1 MAKEA
6 PSATRVAALFLAY
19 ARGDFRP
26 PSQPGGQNNRP
37 QRQQTPELRK
47 KRQKEHRRNK
57 SRDNRAA
64 RKRYHAIYKRRPQ
77 MKKRQVLYR
86 KNPNK
91 YNRKGPR
98 KYERPDPK
106 RVMARFL
113 EAGAVILYD
122 QQNPANN
129 EIKNP
134 GKDVNYRAV
143 GPTTWTVAPDEQGGV
158 EPGAGINDQ
167 TKNVPP
173 ASSRVIPDQMKQT
186 LQDNL
191 TYVQAAR
198 RRRPGV
204 SKWVAQN
211 KIYDQVRDIE
221 YGSAKVVR
229 QQGSEWLMTYRTQD
243 GQERK
248 VLVGGHE
255 SGPGS
260 VYLSVRKYGSTQR
273 VAAAK
278 IDKIMGN
285 CGPKIVQRS
294 NGIQFRRKRIL
305 PKHGMLI
312 YEVRG
317 SVGGKSDGMTYTV
330 RIKGERKGNVKALA
344 KMPVKVSCSCPYFRW
359 QGPEHWAKVNG
370 YLYGRPVGTASK
382 PVIKDPKDQH
392 WVCKHVYAI
401 LKAKKG
407 LRFASEGW
415 NPGGTSGPVGPIDL
429 LDLSPLP
436 DPVRV
441 AYRYLR
447 ENL

>member
-1 MAKEA
+1 MAEDG
-6 PSATRVAALFLAY
+6 PSAARVAALFLAY
-19 ARGDFRP
+19 EEGDKRP
-26 PSQPGGQNNRP
+26 PSVPGGQKNRN
-37 QRQQTPELRK
+37 QREQMPREKRRRQRRYIQNRSEEKRKALR
-47 KRQKEHRRNK
+47 
-57 SRDNRAA
+57 
-64 RKRYHAIYKRRPQ
+64 RYHTDYKFKPQ
-77 MKKRQVLYR
+77 MKKRQKMRR
-86 KNPNK
+86 KNPTK
-91 YNRKGPR
+91 YERKGPR
-98 KYERPDPK
+98 RYEPPDPK
-106 RVMARFL
+106 K
-113 EAGAVILYD
+113 AGAVILYD

-129 EIKNP
+129 EIKSP
-134 GKDVNYRAV
+134 GKDLDYRAV
-143 GPTTWTVAPDEQGGV
+143 GPTTWTMAPDEQGGT
-158 EPGAGINDQ
+158 EPGGGINDQ

-173 ASSRVIPDQMKQT
+173 ASSKVIPDQMKQT

-191 TYVQAAR
+191 TYVRASR

-229 QQGSEWLMTYRTQD
+229 QQGSEWLMTYRTH
-243 GQERK
+243 GGEERK

-278 IDKIMGN
+278 IDEIMGN
-285 CGPKIVQRS
+285 CGPEIVQRS
-294 NGIQFRRKRIL
+294 GSIQFRRKRIL

-312 YEVRG
+312 YDVQG
-317 SVGGKSDGMTYTV
+317 SVDGRSDGKTYTV
-330 RIKGERKGNVKALA
+330 RIKGLRKGNVKALA

-359 QGPEHWAKVNG
+359 QGPEHWAKTNG
-370 YLYGRPVGTASK
+370 YLYGRPVGTASR
-382 PVIKDPKDQH
+382 PVIKDPKGKH

-401 LKAKKG
+401 LNAKKG
-407 LRFASEGW
+407 LRFGSQGW
-415 NPGGTSGPVGPIDL
+415 TPGSTSGPVGPIDR

-447 ENL
+447 KNL

>member
-1 MAKEA
+1 MPRE
-6 PSATRVAALFLAY
+6 
-19 ARGDFRP
+19 
-26 PSQPGGQNNRP
+26 
-37 QRQQTPELRK
+37 
-47 KRQKEHRRNK
+47 RRE
-57 SRDNRAA
+57 RRRRYLQNRAQENRDA
-64 RKRYHAIYKRRPQ
+64 KRRYHTDYKFKPQ
-77 MKKRQVLYR
+77 MKKRQEMR
-86 KNPNK
+86 RRNPTK

-98 KYERPDPK
+98 RYERPDPN
-106 RVMARFL
+106 RVTARFL

-134 GKDVNYRAV
+134 GKDLDYRAV
-143 GPTTWTVAPDEQGGV
+143 GPTTWTMAPDEQGGT

-173 ASSRVIPDQMKQT
+173 ASSKVIPDQMKQT

-191 TYVQAAR
+191 TYVRAAR

-229 QQGSEWLMTYRTQD
+229 QQGSEWLMTYRTH
-243 GQERK
+243 GGEERK

-273 VAAAK
+273 VATAK
-278 IDKIMGN
+278 IDEIMGN
-285 CGPKIVQRS
+285 CGPEIVQRS
-294 NGIQFRRKRIL
+294 GSIQFRRKRIL
-305 PKHGMLI
+305 PKHAMLI
-312 YEVRG
+312 YEVQG
-317 SVGGKSDGMTYTV
+317 SVDGRPDGKTYTV
-330 RIKGERKGNVKALA
+330 RIKGLRKGNVKALA

-359 QGPEHWAKVNG
+359 QGPEHWAKTNG

-382 PVIKDPKDQH
+382 PVIKDPKGKH

-401 LKAKKG
+401 LNAKKG
-407 LRFASEGW
+407 LRFANQGCSQES
-415 NPGGTSGPVGPIDL
+415 TSGPVSPIDR

-447 ENL
+447 KNS

>member
-1 MAKEA
+1 MADEA

-19 ARGDFRP
+19 GRGDFRP

-37 QRQQTPELRK
+37 QRQQIPELRK
-47 KRQKEHRRNK
+47 KRQKEHRRNRA
-57 SRDNRAA
+57 RDNRAA

-98 KYERPDPK
+98 RYERPDAK

-113 EAGAVILYD
+113 EAGAVMLYD

-143 GPTTWTVAPDEQGGV
+143 GPTTWTMSPDERGGV

-167 TKNVPP
+167 TKDAPP

-191 TYVQAAR
+191 TYVRA
-198 RRRPGV
+198 
-204 SKWVAQN
+204 S
-211 KIYDQVRDIE
+211 
-221 YGSAKVVR
+221 
-229 QQGSEWLMTYRTQD
+229 RT
-243 GQERK
+243 
-248 VLVGGHE
+248 
-255 SGPGS
+255 
-260 VYLSVRKYGSTQR
+260 
-273 VAAAK
+273 AAAK
-278 IDKIMGN
+278 IDEIMGK
-285 CGPKIVQRS
+285 CGPLIVQRS
-294 NGIQFRRKRIL
+294 GSIQFRRKRIL

-312 YEVRG
+312 YEVQG
-317 SVGGKSDGMTYTV
+317 SVGGVSDGKTYTV
-330 RIKGERKGNVKALA
+330 RIKADRRDKRVKALA

-359 QGPEHWAKVNG
+359 QGPEHWAKTNG

-382 PVIKDPKDQH
+382 PVIKDPKGKH

-401 LKAKKG
+401 LNAKKR
-407 LRFASEGW
+407 LRFASEG
-415 NPGGTSGPVGPIDL
+415 GTLDPIDT
-429 LDLSPLP
+429 LDLSPLS

-441 AYRYLR
+441 AYRYAR
-447 ENL
+447 KTS